1 MPTPEHLE
9 RDRDYKTAREQK
21 ATEKAKKLQRL
32 GKMLEEGLTEKVIAE
47 RLDVSTRQVRKW
59 KRELREG
66 GSIPSG
72 EPA

>member
-9 RDRDYKTAREQK
+9 RDRDYQTARETK
-21 ATEKAKKLQRL
+21 AADKEKKLKRL

-47 RLDVSTRQVRKW
+47 RLEVSTRQVRKW

-66 GSIPSG
+66 GSNGSAPS
-72 EPA
+72 A